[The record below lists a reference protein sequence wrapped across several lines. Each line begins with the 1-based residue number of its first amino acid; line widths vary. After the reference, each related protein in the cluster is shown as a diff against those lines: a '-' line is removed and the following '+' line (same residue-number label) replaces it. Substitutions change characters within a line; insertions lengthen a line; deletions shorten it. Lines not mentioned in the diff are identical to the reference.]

1 MTEQVIGQWMG
12 AASGATPGTA
22 KEQAIARDLAGSKNT
37 RLLVGR

>member
-12 AASGATPGTA
+12 AATGAPPGLV

-37 RLLVGR
+37 RLLVAR